1 MDRERLDRWLEH
13 GILSVVCL
21 ILVAAPLLF
30 GATRVID
37 FMWVQGLTS
46 VALVLWMIR
55 FWVRDEYRI
64 LWPPFA
70 WAVLVFLAYI
80 SWRYTTADVEYIARL
95 EVNKIFVYA
104 AIFFLVLDNFNSK
117 EWTQVIV
124 CALIFVGMAMAMY
137 AIYQF
142 ATGSRMIYNT
152 PQPAAYHGRAGGPFV
167 CPNHLADYIAMI
179 LPLAVALT
187 LMARLNIVLK
197 ILIGY
202 AAIMMLG
209 GAFVTLSRAGCAA
222 LGLGLLALFAMLL
235 FNRDFR
241 LKAIIAI
248 ALVLIPAL
256 WLGSKSISAQYRMK
270 KGFSETGF
278 IDDRFYVWPA
288 AIEMWRENYW
298 TGVGPAHFDLRF
310 RPYRPAMG
318 QMQVRPEYVHNDY
331 LNILTDYGLAGL
343 ALVAAA
349 MAAFWIGVV
358 RIWRYVRRSGDLGS
372 RQSTRAAIVL
382 GASSG
387 LLAVMA
393 HCLVDFNIHIPALAI
408 AISTLLAIVSAQWR
422 FATERF
428 WVRPKIAGRIV
439 GSLTCA
445 VLAGWLGFNAART
458 AAEQRLLIRAEQTSD
473 PQSYRA
479 LLHRALAL
487 EPNHSQTA
495 YDIGAS
501 LRTESW
507 NAVGDYRAQ
516 AIEAMKWFE
525 KAYALDPY
533 TPHPLIG
540 IGMCLDFLDRK
551 QEAWPYFRKAMEID
565 RYNYWICGAYGWHL
579 MQYQAW
585 ASAAKWLS
593 LSLGLKPNNPLALP
607 YFKLANQK
615 FEEQKLPIELSKPLP
630 TPEQPAAGDA
640 QKPAVTSQSGNQ

>member
-30 GATRVID
+30 GATRIID

-46 VALVLWMIR
+46 VAVVLWMVR

-70 WAVLVFLAYI
+70 WAVLAFLAYV
-80 SWRYTTADVEYIARL
+80 SWRYTAASVEYVARL

-104 AIFFLVLDNFNSK
+104 AIFFIVLDNFNSK

-124 CALIFVGMAMAMY
+124 CTLIFVGMAMAMY

-152 PQPAAYHGRAGGPFV
+152 PQPIAYHGRAGGPFV

-202 AAIMMLG
+202 AAIVMLG

-222 LGLGLLALFAMLL
+222 LGFGLLALFTMLL
-235 FNRDFR
+235 FNRDYR

-248 ALVLIPAL
+248 VLVLVPAI
-256 WLGSKSISAQYRMK
+256 WIGSKSISAQHRMK
-270 KGFSETGF
+270 KGFTETGF
-278 IDDRFYVWPA
+278 VDDRFYVWPA
-288 AIEMWRENYW
+288 AIDMWRENYW
-298 TGVGPAHFDLRF
+298 LGVGPAHFDLRYGA
-310 RPYRPAMG
+310 YRPPMG

-331 LNILTDYGLAGL
+331 LNTLADYGFVGF
-343 ALVAAA
+343 ALVCAGAAI
-349 MAAFWIGVV
+349 FWVGVV

-382 GASSG
+382 GACSG

-393 HCLVDFNIHIPALAI
+393 HCVVEFNIHIPALALVMATLI
-408 AISTLLAIVSAQWR
+408 AVVTAQWR

-428 WVRPKIAGRIV
+428 WMRPRIAGRIV
-439 GSLTCA
+439 GSLACA
-445 VLAGWLGFNAART
+445 VLAGWLGFNAVRT
-458 AAEQRLLIRAEQTSD
+458 AREQRLLIRAEKT
-473 PQSYRA
+473 PQPEAYRA
-479 LLHRALAL
+479 LLQKAFAI
-487 EPNHSQTA
+487 EPTHSQTA

-501 LRTESW
+501 LRTQSW
-507 NAVGDYRAQ
+507 NAVGDYQKQ
-516 AIEAMKWFE
+516 AEEAIKWFE

-533 TPHPLIG
+533 TPHPLVG

-551 QEAWPYFRKAMEID
+551 KEAWPYFRKALEMD
-565 RYNYWICGAYGWHL
+565 RYNYWIVGTFGWHL
-579 MQYQAW
+579 MQLEAW
-585 ASAAKWLS
+585 WPAERWLS
-593 LSLGLKPNNPLALP
+593 LSLGLKPNNALAAP
-607 YFKLANQK
+607 YYQIAARKHR
-615 FEEQKLPIELSKPLP
+615 EQYAPIELSKPLP
-630 TPEQPAAGDA
+630 SPESTNGDA
-640 QKPAVTSQSGNQ
+640 PKPATTGPSGNQ